1 VDYYLAFLN
10 FGLSLYD
17 LRKIANNSIR
27 YSSTTDS
34 VKLIGY
40 KKFSLQWSKFI
51 DLFYDQ
57 LCSNL
62 TEKSMKNT
70 NFSFNLMGPSY
81 GPITSIQIVIY
92 GYGFENMLCRE
103 LSCYFNDTKTLG
115 YFKSFNQILCS
126 TPDGFKENDL
136 TNIHISFGD
145 YKIYTSLTYRFIS
158 NNSLDLIYNSSKSTR
173 ASSTIFLMLFLCFNW
188 FVYYRVC

>member
-1 VDYYLAFLN
+1 MAFLN

-17 LRKIANNSIR
+17 LREIANNSIR
-27 YSSTTDS
+27 YSSTTEA

-51 DLFYDQ
+51 DLFYGQ

-62 TEKSMKNT
+62 TEKSINNS

-81 GPITSIQIVIY
+81 GPITPVQIVIY
-92 GYGFENMLCRE
+92 GHGFENMQCRE

-115 YFKSFNQILCS
+115 YFKSFNQIHCS
-126 TPDGFKENDL
+126 TPDGFKENDFA
-136 TNIHISFGD
+136 NIRLSFGD
-145 YKIYTSLTYRFIS
+145 YKINTSLTYRFIANS
-158 NNSLDLIYNSSKSTR
+158 SLDLIYSSSKSTR
-173 ASSTIFLMLFLCFNW
+173 ASSTIILMVVFCVTW
-188 FVYYRVC
+188 FVY